1 MGSKKWRFSGKM
13 LNYGFGSR
21 KRHIPARNC
30 VFWRFVLRQSWC
42 RRLGCRWSEK
52 SDKTA
57 ETRGARNRACA
68 DTKPFIRSALILHKI
83 TYKFWLRSVTGFL
96 GGGGSYFPVLHRFSS
111 SPLQH
116 SRAAVRGCDLRSP
129 RGVATVIRLRTFA
142 RFVRGR
148 RGVMSHTC

>member
-1 MGSKKWRFSGKM
+1 MGSSPAKGTFLRGTAYFDVLFCVKVGAGVLAVVIGKKAIKQ
-13 LNYGFGSR
+13 
-21 KRHIPARNC
+21 
-30 VFWRFVLRQSWC
+30 LRQGV
-42 RRLGCRWSEK
+42 RVIAHAQKRNLL
-52 SDKTA
+52 SDPHK
-57 ETRGARNRACA
+57 
-68 DTKPFIRSALILHKI
+68 ILHKI
-83 TYKFWLRSVTGFL
+83 PYKFWLRSVTGFL

-129 RGVATVIRLRTFA
+129 RGVATVFWLRTFA